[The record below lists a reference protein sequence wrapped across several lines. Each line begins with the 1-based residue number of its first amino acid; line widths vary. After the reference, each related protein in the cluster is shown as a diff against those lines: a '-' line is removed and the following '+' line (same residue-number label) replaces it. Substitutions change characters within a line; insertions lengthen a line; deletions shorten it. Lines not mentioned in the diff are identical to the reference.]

1 MCTKKESGRRIKAR
15 REELGLTLADVCSLV
30 DGLSVSRLSNWE
42 HGRNMIGVD
51 EAKKLS
57 AVLGLPVSYILT
69 IEDDETPPVGTNPL
83 ADEFNFVYDA
93 CSEKGR
99 KYLERAI
106 HAAKGA
112 FMVDRRKKN
121 KLRGK

>member
-1 MCTKKESGRRIKAR
+1 
-15 REELGLTLADVCSLV
+15 
-30 DGLSVSRLSNWE
+30 
-42 HGRNMIGVD
+42 MIGVD

-83 ADEFNFVYDA
+83 VDEFNFVYDA